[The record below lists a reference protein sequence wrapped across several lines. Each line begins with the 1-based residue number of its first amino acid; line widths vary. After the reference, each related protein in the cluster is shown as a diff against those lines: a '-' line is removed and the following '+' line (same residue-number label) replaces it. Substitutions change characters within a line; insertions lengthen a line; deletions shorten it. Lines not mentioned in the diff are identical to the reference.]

1 MIIDSKTKEATLR
14 NKRLNHGNM
23 LGNSNRSHGR
33 KQVGMTGHYVV
44 VDESNTSWFKN
55 YNLGDIVRIMF
66 RPRTHVVT
74 PKGDGMDMV
83 RIDAAKAKRERKN
96 NLRARNAYR
105 AQYGQGRV
113 F

>member
-1 MIIDSKTKEATLR
+1 MSIDMKTQKASLR
-14 NKRLNHGNM
+14 DRKLNHGNM
-23 LGNSNRSHGR
+23 RGNSNRSHGR
-33 KQVGMTGHYVV
+33 KQVGITAHNVV

-55 YNLGDIVRIMF
+55 HNLGDIVRIMF
-66 RPRTHVVT
+66 RPRTHVPS

-105 AQYGQGRV
+105 AQYGQGHV